1 MAQLLK
7 APKPLMTACRVKVE
21 DMNQTQQQVIALAGL
36 FQAMEAVDHI
46 AQTGRC
52 NEAVLETSIKS
63 LFVENPD
70 TALSVYGELSDIKPG
85 LQLLQ
90 RLLTDNSANNK
101 QLNYVRYALAVV
113 QLERRLNKAPD
124 MLNTISK
131 RLEHAKNQ
139 ITHFGALHEN
149 VFSGVA
155 SIYSDTISTFSL
167 RIHISGQEQQLKIAQ
182 NADKIRSLLLT
193 GIRAAILWRQVKG
206 HRWHFI
212 FKRKAIINECEFLL
226 SKIETQTH

>member
-1 MAQLLK
+1 
-7 APKPLMTACRVKVE
+7 
-21 DMNQTQQQVIALAGL
+21 MNQNQQQVIALAGL

-52 NEAVLETSIKS
+52 NEAVLETSIKC

-70 TALSVYGELSDIKPG
+70 NALSVYGQLVDIKPG
-85 LQLLQ
+85 LELLK
-90 RLLTDNSANNK
+90 RLLSDNNTNNK
-101 QLNYVRYALAVV
+101 HLNYVRYALAIT
-113 QLERRLNKAPD
+113 QLERKLGKTPD

-139 ITHFGALHEN
+139 VSHFGILHEN
-149 VFSGVA
+149 VYSGIA

-167 RIHISGQEQQLKIAQ
+167 RVHISGQEQQLKITQ

-193 GIRAAILWRQVKG
+193 GIRSAILWRQVKG

-212 FKRKAIINECEFLL
+212 FKRKAIINECENLL
-226 SKIETQTH
+226 SKIDYQVH